1 VADPS
6 FDVTFDLG
14 LMLCLALPH
23 NTGGLGLFPVPKLSL
38 QWTDTS
44 ATLGVL
50 LNHLPLIRQSR
61 INPGL
66 INPSKGDSG
75 DAESRV

>member
-1 VADPS
+1 MINEHGDCSSSIA
-6 FDVTFDLG
+6 
-14 LMLCLALPH
+14 AL
-23 NTGGLGLFPVPKLSL
+23 T
-38 QWTDTS
+38 

-50 LNHLPLIRQSR
+50 LNHLLLRQESR

-66 INPSKGDSG
+66 INPSKGVSG